1 MLSLLRLERK
11 QKNCSNRFR
20 IGIFFFLSCSFGIE
34 TINTFVH
41 SRSSLKNHTRFQT
54 KMGEVYTRFQTKTAQ
69 KPYHWEWHIP
79 KIYILYKEVPPPPPS
94 MLLTTLNSIMLLL
107 LRMFYDDDDDNDSIN
122 MIIILAPCCARSL
135 CFFFSGVFMN
145 QYSDHSWQCTK

>member
-79 KIYILYKEVPPPPPS
+79 KIYILYKEVPPPPS

>member
-11 QKNCSNRFR
+11 QNNCSNRFR

-41 SRSSLKNHTRFQT
+41 SRSSVKNHTRFQT

-79 KIYILYKEVPPPPPS
+79 KIYILYKGVPPPSS

-122 MIIILAPCCARSL
+122 MIIILAPCCAR
-135 CFFFSGVFMN
+135 
-145 QYSDHSWQCTK
+145 